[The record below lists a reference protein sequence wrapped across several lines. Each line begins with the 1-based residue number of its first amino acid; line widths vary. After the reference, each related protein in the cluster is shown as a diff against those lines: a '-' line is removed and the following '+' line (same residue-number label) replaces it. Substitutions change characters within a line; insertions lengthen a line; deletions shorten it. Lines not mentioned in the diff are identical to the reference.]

1 MGKFRIRDA
10 IIAVLGFI
18 VVGTIAFHLIEGL
31 TLIDSFYLSA
41 QTVTTVGFGDIAPK
55 TTAGKIFSTIY
66 MLVGVGVV
74 LFALTSAVQSIVQS
88 ELLAAFE
95 ERRRARKMSQHRE
108 HFIICGAGRVGSNL
122 IRDLKLAHE
131 TFIVLERDSQRIS
144 QLTAQGV
151 PVLIVMPRLKRAY
164 EKPEYCMREVWQL
177 AFRMM
182 RITFTSYSPPVI

>member
-1 MGKFRIRDA
+1 MSFAGSRRGRRMGKFRIRDA

-31 TLIDSFYLSA
+31 TFVDSFYLSA

-55 TTAGKIFSTIY
+55 TNAGKIFSAIY

-88 ELLAAFE
+88 ELLAAFGQ
-95 ERRRARKMSQHRE
+95 RRRTRKMRQRRG

-131 TFIVLERDSQRIS
+131 DFIVLERDSQAI
-144 QLTAQGV
+144 A
-151 PVLIVMPRLKRAY
+151 
-164 EKPEYCMREVWQL
+164 
-177 AFRMM
+177 
-182 RITFTSYSPPVI
+182 